1 MARFMASIRRPS
13 KPRVH
18 RLSHKF
24 LAVSIGTYDNTVSVD
39 VNRSGADYEV
49 FTFTLSGNVMT
60 GGSGML
66 LYNTFQLSGNDIT
79 DIVSGKKRIVLVD
92 GGANENK
99 NVL

>member
-13 KPRVH
+13 KPKVH

-24 LAVSIGTYDNTVSVD
+24 LAVSIGTYDNSVSVD
-39 VNRSGADYEV
+39 VNRSGKDYEV
-49 FTFTLSGNVMT
+49 FTFMFSGNVM
-60 GGSGML
+60 SGDNKML
-66 LYNTFQLSGNDIT
+66 LYDTFHLSGSDINN
-79 DIVSGKKRIVLVD
+79 IVSGKKRLVLVD